1 MKKNKNFNFGIRKG
15 RRVALC
21 VTLLSLGMLSGC
33 GQDDMDALVLSKDTT
48 YDGVEMDTTEVER
61 GDISPVFE
69 KLIELQ
75 GYEDTTYRVEKDK
88 AEDLEYIYKAK
99 LDKVNVSVGDH
110 VHAGDTLVSFRSD
123 NLNKELREKQNE
135 KAEAVLEKEH
145 LEKLMQIDSTL
156 DFRDD
161 IVSLNEDIRLAEIR
175 IQDIQD
181 TYNSMNIIA
190 EKDGVVSYID
200 PSAQD
205 GFLVVGSPIVTVSN
219 DAGYYLM
226 DLTED
231 VSEASGGDA
240 EMTSTDVEFH
250 VGDIYTAKSYMAEY
264 KVEVIA
270 DPNINASETD
280 ASSEGAEAVYNGKV
294 YLKMVD
300 EDVMKEYIL
309 TLSIALPE
317 QKNTL
322 YVDRKAVISSDKG
335 DFVYKQYDDEFIA
348 TRIVKGDEVGQY
360 VIIKEG
366 LEEGD
371 VVSMSE

>member
-1 MKKNKNFNFGIRKG
+1 MKKNKNYNFGIRKG

-250 VGDIYTAKSYMAEY
+250 VGDVYTAKSYMAEY

-280 ASSEGAEAVYNGKV
+280 AASEGAEAVYNGKV

>member
-1 MKKNKNFNFGIRKG
+1 MIVVEVRRCLWKMKVMKKNKNFNFGIRKG

-294 YLKMVD
+294 YL
-300 EDVMKEYIL
+300 
-309 TLSIALPE
+309 
-317 QKNTL
+317 
-322 YVDRKAVISSDKG
+322 YVKSG
-335 DFVYKQYDDEFIA
+335 LVYN
-348 TRIVKGDEVGQY
+348 RH
-360 VIIKEG
+360 
-366 LEEGD
+366 
-371 VVSMSE
+371 